1 MDNGKSAQVISRLMD
16 MIENGQSVPLTTGKV
31 MVNKEEALLLL
42 RELDSVVQSELK
54 MYRDINDRRGKIIT
68 EARKE
73 AEEIVADA
81 KQSASRL
88 RVSSRMT
95 NLSGEDNFSNL
106 SPDDVEALRTAGDIY
121 AASLIYTDEMLTEVD
136 TMVNDAYNLLN
147 NQYGQMLAALEERT
161 KQISANK
168 EELMASLNALSK
180 EERYADILDLGQVLS
195 NELYAKRMKIE
206 PENTEVVHT
215 NTEVV
220 DESADENA
228 IPKEEEGL
236 APFEYDDINV
246 SELFE
251 QASN

>member
-1 MDNGKSAQVISRLMD
+1 MDNGKSAQVISRLME

-95 NLSGEDNFSNL
+95 NLSGEDSFNNL

-168 EELMASLNALSK
+168 EELMTSLNALSK

-195 NELYAKRMKIE
+195 NELYAKRVKIE

-251 QASN
+251 

>member
-1 MDNGKSAQVISRLMD
+1 MDNGKSAQVISRLME

-95 NLSGEDNFSNL
+95 NLSGEDSFNNL

-195 NELYAKRMKIE
+195 NELYAKRVKIE

>member
-251 QASN
+251 